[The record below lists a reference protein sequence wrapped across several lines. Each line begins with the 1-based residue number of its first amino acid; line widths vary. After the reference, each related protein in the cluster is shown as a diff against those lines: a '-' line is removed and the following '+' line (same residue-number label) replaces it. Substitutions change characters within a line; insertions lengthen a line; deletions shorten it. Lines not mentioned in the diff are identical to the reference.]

1 MAIVGNSLASSL
13 AAVGDTPKY
22 LRIQI
27 RDVGMVIKDEGQ
39 ALGSA
44 RSLSQVRWDRLH
56 EQQSYAAMR
65 QPLSSLGVGL
75 TLSRL
80 MMRAFGGDLYLSN
93 NCGVIGNGYMATL
106 LIRAG

>member
-1 MAIVGNSLASSL
+1 MVGDLLASSS
-13 AAVGDTPKY
+13 AVAGDTPKY
-22 LRIQI
+22 LKIQI
-27 RDVGMVIKDEGQ
+27 RDVVMGIEDHGR
-39 ALGSA
+39 AFSFA
-44 RSLSQVRWDRLH
+44 CSLSQVRCDRLH
-56 EQQSYAAMR
+56 KQQSYAAVR

-93 NCGVIGNGYMATL
+93 NGGVISNGCTATL

>member
-1 MAIVGNSLASSL
+1 MG
-13 AAVGDTPKY
+13 
-22 LRIQI
+22 
-27 RDVGMVIKDEGQ
+27 IKDEGW
-39 ALGSA
+39 AFGSA
-44 RSLSQVRWDRLH
+44 CSLLQVRWDRLH
-56 EQQSYAAMR
+56 EQQSYATVR

-93 NCGVIGNGYMATL
+93 NGGVIGNGWTATL